1 MRHSTFGAARRL
13 ACAALVGIALTGL
26 AACSSTGGRQN
37 EPAGQPAASGQATT
51 PRLKIAMVT
60 HAPTGDTFW
69 DMVQKGAQAAAA
81 KDNVELRYAGDVDA
95 GKQALLLQNAI
106 DSKVDGIAVTLA
118 RPEAMA
124 DGMAKAKAAG
134 IPVVVLNAG
143 LDDWKRLG
151 GLAFF
156 GLDIKAS
163 GVMSGDLLAK
173 QGGKHAICVIQAQ
186 GVDVLEAL
194 CDGAKQGFT
203 TGTTENLYVEGSD
216 LPSVQSTL
224 TAKLQ
229 QDPSIDSIITLNAPI
244 GLAAVQAEDTAGS
257 TAKITTLNMTRDL
270 VEPIKSGKIIGA
282 IDQQGWLQGYEAVD
296 SLWLFKTN
304 ANILGSGQPVL
315 TGPTLVNKDNVDTIT
330 QYVDL
335 GTR

>member
-1 MRHSTFGAARRL
+1 MFGTARKA
-13 ACAALVGIALTGL
+13 ACATLVGIAVAGL
-26 AACSSTGGRQN
+26 AACSSSGGKQD
-37 EPAGQPAASGQATT
+37 EQAGQPAAAGQATT
-51 PRLKIAMVT
+51 PRLKFAMVT
-60 HAPTGDTFW
+60 HSPTGDTFW
-69 DMVQKGAQAAAA
+69 DMVQKGAEAAAA

-95 GKQALLLQNAI
+95 GKQAVLLQNAI

-118 RPEAMA
+118 RPDAMA

-143 LDDWKRLG
+143 LDDWQRLG

-163 GVMSGDLLAK
+163 GVMSGDQLAK
-173 QGGKHAICVIQAQ
+173 QGGKNAICVIQAQ
-186 GVDVLEAL
+186 GVDVLEQL
-194 CDGAKQGFT
+194 CAGAKQAFT
-203 TGTTENLYVEGSD
+203 TGTMENLYVEGSD
-216 LPSVQSTL
+216 LPAVQSTL

-229 QDPSIDSIITLNAPI
+229 EDPSIDSIVTLNAPI
-244 GLAAVQAEDTAGS
+244 GLAAVQAEDIAGS
-257 TAKITTLNMTRDL
+257 KAKITTLNMTHDL
-270 VEPIKSGKIIGA
+270 VEPIKSGRIIGA

-296 SLWLFKTN
+296 ALWLNKTN

-315 TGPTLVNKDNVDTIT
+315 TGPTLVNKDNVDTII
-330 QYVDL
+330 QYVDQ